1 MPPFCFY
8 AHSHEQAQVSVS
20 AAGRSSRAHRSRA
33 GDDLRTKLTRST
45 RLGPLSSCAVLLA
58 LQTWLYCGGCSK
70 DSLFLKTSIGVLVVL
85 NSVKVVCE
93 LWRMILIYGVHLAE
107 ATVYTSEWR
116 RHLQDPIILIA

>member
-1 MPPFCFY
+1 MP
-8 AHSHEQAQVSVS
+8 
-20 AAGRSSRAHRSRA
+20 
-33 GDDLRTKLTRST
+33 
-45 RLGPLSSCAVLLA
+45 A